1 MRPVPSSIAQ
11 RLTPAAELFAERG
24 LDQTKIEDVAEATG
38 IAKATLYY
46 YFSGKEDVLAFLFR
60 DTLAAMADAVAIA
73 TDAEGEAR
81 ARLAGVLTAQLQVM
95 ADQPAVCRALIAD
108 LGRAGRIPDIAQ
120 AITDAFYSPVDRLL
134 REGAAD
140 GSLRP
145 VADPL
150 AASVAIFGAVI
161 ISGLSHLVI
170 AGGLPVPQVVEQL
183 TDLLLVGLDPR

>member
-46 YFSGKEDVLAFLFR
+46 YFAGKEDVLAFLFR

-73 TDAEGEAR
+73 ADGDGDAR
-81 ARLAGVLTAQLQVM
+81 QRLAGVLTAQLQVM

-120 AITDAFYSPVDRLL
+120 AITDAFYSPVERVL

-145 VADPL
+145 VTDPL
-150 AASVAIFGAVI
+150 AVSVAVFGAVI
-161 ISGLSHLVI
+161 ISGLSHLVL
-170 AGGLPVPQVVEQL
+170 AGGLPVRQVVEQL

>member
-1 MRPVPSSIAQ
+1 MRQVPADIAAK
-11 RLTPAAELFAERG
+11 LPAAAAVFAEHG
-24 LDQTKIEDVAEATG
+24 FDDAKIDDVAKRIG
-38 IAKATLYY
+38 VPRATLYY
-46 YFSGKEDVLAFLFR
+46 YFAGKEDVLAFLFR

-73 TDAEGEAR
+73 ADGDGDAR
-81 ARLAGVLTAQLQVM
+81 QRLAGVLTAQLQVM

-120 AITDAFYSPVDRLL
+120 AITDAFYSPVERVL

-145 VADPL
+145 VTDPL
-150 AASVAIFGAVI
+150 AVSVAVFGAVI
-161 ISGLSHLVI
+161 ISGLSHLVL
-170 AGGLPVPQVVEQL
+170 AGGLPVRQVVEQL